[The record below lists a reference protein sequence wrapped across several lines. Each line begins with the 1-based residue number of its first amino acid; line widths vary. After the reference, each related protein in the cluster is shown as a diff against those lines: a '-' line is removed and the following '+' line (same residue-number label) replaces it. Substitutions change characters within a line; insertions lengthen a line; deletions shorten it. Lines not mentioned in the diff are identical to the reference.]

1 VLRLFQDL
9 RVNEQRVLRKPRW
22 LWGQPLY
29 LSAKRLEGGEWLLIA
44 SDADAAHALDEYTER
59 WMIELLFAALK
70 THGFHLEETHLTKPT
85 RPENL
90 LGLLTL
96 TSTWA
101 LHAGFWAHEQPPIRQ
116 RKHFRDSN
124 LASSATD
131 SMCSSAWSGRGGMRL
146 V

>member
-1 VLRLFQDL
+1 MLRLFQDL

-70 THGFHLEETHLTKPT
+70 THGFHLEETHLTKST